1 MNIER
6 LKMSLGEAVFTQRSM
21 RKLKPDAIPD
31 EDIRLCLEAA
41 VKAPNG
47 GNHQLG
53 RFLVVTDRK
62 KISEFGA
69 LYREAWWAKRKDD
82 HGWNGP
88 QDVPPGE
95 KNYNSAMGLAIERS
109 EERRVGKECR

>member
-21 RKLKPDAIPD
+21 RKLKPDALPD
-31 EDIRLCLEAA
+31 EDIRLLLEAA

-53 RFLVVTDRK
+53 RFLVDCSINIPLLSEPDASATELISVT
-62 KISEFGA
+62 FA
-69 LYREAWWAKRKDD
+69 T
-82 HGWNGP
+82 
-88 QDVPPGE
+88 
-95 KNYNSAMGLAIERS
+95 NSPNIP
-109 EERRVGKECR
+109 